1 MESGRR
7 RSSQRLRYQRESSV
21 CSTGSRQLSDPGRT
35 ESESTSPNKVAST
48 AAPIPAKP
56 QMDDFKA
63 LVTEYGRS
71 IIKSAMDHSPE
82 EAVSLKNDIITAKEK
97 VIVKYKTVEND
108 LEIAE
113 GENRILKA
121 NVDELLVGRGLA
133 SQGSRMQRI
142 AIKDLEGQLRY
153 QRERTSICSD
163 SLEKETNKRKT
174 LEVELGD
181 LKKDKKRK
189 RESVAA
195 IWEDAEKVKLN

>member
-1 MESGRR
+1 
-7 RSSQRLRYQRESSV
+7 LRYQRESSV
-21 CSTGSRQLSDPGRT
+21 CSTGSRKLLDPDST
-35 ESESTSPNKVAST
+35 ESDSTSPNQVANT

-63 LVTEYGRS
+63 LVTEYGGS

-108 LEIAE
+108 LKIAE

-121 NVDELLVGRGLA
+121 NVDELLVARGLA

-142 AIKDLEGQLRY
+142 TIKELERQLRH
-153 QRERTSICSD
+153 QRETASICVD
-163 SLEKETNKRKT
+163 SLEKETEKRKAS
-174 LEVELGD
+174 EVELAD
-181 LKKDKKRK
+181 LKNDKKRK
-189 RESVAA
+189 RDSVAA
-195 IWEDAEKVKLN
+195 IWEEAESVKLN